1 MPAMLTTLRRF
12 FEQRIAAAPDEP
24 GPAREK
30 REHLAAAALLVE
42 VMRSDDRFADEE
54 RRAVLVS
61 LQRRFHLD
69 DAEAAELLALAE
81 TQARDAHDLFQFT
94 SRINA
99 SFPPAGKVRLI
110 EELWRVAYADAVLHK
125 YEEHFIRRVA
135 DLLHVPHSAFIAA
148 KLRALDDQGRNG

>member
-1 MPAMLTTLRRF
+1 MLTTLRRF
-12 FEQRIAAAPDEP
+12 FEQRIAGAQEES

-54 RRAVLVS
+54 RRAVLVA
-61 LQRRFHLD
+61 LQRRFDLD
-69 DAEAAELLALAE
+69 DAQAAELLALAQ

-99 SFPPAGKVRLI
+99 SFSPEAKVRLL
-110 EELWRVAYADAVLHK
+110 EELWRVAYADAVLHE
-125 YEEHFIRRVA
+125 YEEHLIRRVA
-135 DLLHVPHSAFIAA
+135 DLLHVPHPAFIAA
-148 KLRALDDQGRNG
+148 KLRVLRDQGRNG